1 MDSFEEFLREVT
13 PHNIQHQV
21 SILKKQAVLW
31 SEDTLV
37 QIVNCIFEKVSAE
50 PPDLIY
56 LYVYSCKMM
65 LEFEVGSN
73 TKETTVTFQDVM
85 QTRAGFHL
93 TEILKEQEKGEQLS
107 MAGKCAGNGL
117 GAVCSFLSQLFVQD
131 VLSSD
136 TLLSC
141 INSLMAQNTEITWQC
156 LSKIL
161 KNSFVHLESLGTLHL
176 FKCVFHKIYEKI
188 QGKQFS
194 VQTRFML
201 CDLNDLEHKHVN
213 QKNQET
219 VEAQFHTFDK
229 IRRDANIK
237 DEIGHHTEQKS
248 FGIPSAEM
256 PRGTPMQPV
265 SAPTFAPRPT
275 MKQPAMFTSRTSNQY
290 PQAAPPFS
298 FPYIPATQSVQ
309 QNQERKKKILRI
321 QDPTSGEDLT
331 ESILRDGVVIPASSQ
346 VAGAGPSSSPPQHKE
361 PESQVQ
367 ESRRI
372 QAEFLTNV
380 SQVASNP
387 GSRKLSKRAQ
397 LEDGAQPKGPLLA
410 QIETSSPMTRKDVTC
425 SAGLENGISR
435 TSSST
440 ETSKARKGAT
450 RSENQEKLSKSQSH
464 TNSKQMKLKY
474 PYKEGQWSPINQAG
488 KKRYDRVFLLSV
500 QPDCTIRPKGLP
512 DIPEV
517 ILPKA
522 EVRFH
527 HRKPVTSKSVDN
539 LSTLTDR
546 KTDSTV
552 NTQKV
557 IKDNWDRKKSDQVSK
572 LKGKSSEKIAAVE
585 FTAEQYCEPQT
596 ISKQLKLKYSY
607 REDQWSPTNQDGQ
620 KKYSRDFLLTIRPE
634 CIVRPEGLPDMPE
647 IIFKKAKVWPILQY
661 ESCALKVTN
670 IEEQPRNSMSGRAIK
685 KNESSTVGVAPSTV
699 TEPKTTS
706 KNGVKKNLVSAED
719 REKLSGARSKNRI
732 QNGRRE
738 TKKEL
743 QFMLEEINVYTATEQ
758 DQLSLARGQRNLTHQ
773 LGKRKYSRDFLLG
786 FQGDCTCKPDGMPD
800 VVIEKDQVKVVFP
813 KDDLLSEQKRIQ
825 TNGLKK
831 GRLLSEEIQEDQS
844 RLSSRRKNQGK
855 HEVTEGNRRENGENK
870 LTFGGIGLQQYQSI
884 LEGVTAGAGTRPRED
899 QQPQI
904 EDVSENVETQEEVA
918 ASSMQEPSED
928 VYRETFEGIIIEY
941 LTLRNVQKAC
951 SSLSDL
957 PTSCF
962 HHLFVSLSLEMV
974 LNKHSGLRDS
984 IGRLFHSL
992 LDSEIVSKEQFS
1004 IGFELFLESTTEV
1017 AWSNSSFWKNLAEI
1031 LAVMVTAGTE
1041 NLEFMT
1047 EIIQTLP
1054 GDGSPV
1060 CLMIETLKQILKS
1073 GNVYQVLRFWRN
1085 SKFNWSQFAPDD
1097 LDIKEVLEKEKL
1109 VFILPPEK
1117 KVKKTPKVKK
1127 DPLPTEIP
1135 QRQMKHKRIEKS
1147 ISSFQNGLLK
1157 LLQRQPTQHRKAFDF
1172 IENSVKEEVKSTKEF
1187 IQALVL
1193 AVLMSTAVEGDVG
1206 PYTKCQRELLK
1217 RRSALL
1223 RAFVRKDEALQMQA
1237 VQVAQAFSASVGNP
1251 PKFLRTM
1258 FEVFYDEDV
1267 VSEEIFYTWLDS
1279 EETCAT
1285 SKLAASNFFNSLG

>member
-65 LEFEVGSN
+65 LEKS
-73 TKETTVTFQDVM
+73 K
-85 QTRAGFHL
+85 
-93 TEILKEQEKGEQLS
+93 
-107 MAGKCAGNGL
+107 AGKEAGNGL
-117 GAVCSFLSQLFVQD
+117 GVVCSFLSQLFVQD

-141 INSLMAQNTEITWQC
+141 INSLMVHNTEVTWQC

-176 FKCVFHKIYEKI
+176 FKCVFQKIYEKI
-188 QGKQFS
+188 QKKHFS

-201 CDLNDLEHKHVN
+201 CDLNDLEHKHVK
-213 QKNQET
+213 QKNRET

-237 DEIGHHTEQKS
+237 DEIGHHTEHKS

-265 SAPTFAPRPT
+265 SASTFAPRPT
-275 MKQPAMFTSRTSNQY
+275 MKQPAMFTPRTSNQN

-298 FPYIPATQSVQ
+298 FPYFPATQSVQ

-387 GSRKLSKRAQ
+387 GSRKFSIEGPTRRWCTAKRAVIGT
-397 LEDGAQPKGPLLA
+397 DRN
-410 QIETSSPMTRKDVTC
+410 MTRKDVTC

-699 TEPKTTS
+699 TEPKTTG

-719 REKLSGARSKNRI
+719 LEKLSGARSKNRI

-831 GRLLSEEIQEDQS
+831 GRLLSEEIQEDRS

-855 HEVTEGNRRENGENK
+855 HEGTEGNRRENGENK

-904 EDVSENVETQEEVA
+904 EDVSESVETQEEVA
-918 ASSMQEPSED
+918 PSSVEPSED
-928 VYRETFEGIIIEY
+928 AYRETFEGIIIEY

-957 PTSCF
+957 PTSSF

-974 LNKHSGLRDS
+974 LDKHSGLRDS

-1097 LDIKEVLEKEKL
+1097 LDIKKILEKEKL

-1127 DPLPTEIP
+1127 DPVPTEIP

-1147 ISSFQNGLLK
+1147 ISSFQNGLLN

-1172 IENSVKEEVKSTKEF
+1172 IENSIKEEMKSTKEF

-1285 SKLAASNFFNSLG
+1285 SSWFRNLTVVADSIDPFKTAAIPVSVVEQSLEPWIWCFWVVNRN